1 MPSSN
6 PDGDGDGD
14 DDLLAIYT
22 QLMLDSID
30 VPDRSAVEPARPMS
44 VDSNVNPKPAEM
56 NAKKRKLE
64 KKKIKREESKRTKA
78 DLVEEAGELDGSDY
92 QTHRS
97 PAQTLSRRVPAVLE
111 AAYPGHLALTSKGG
125 YDDGPVSL
133 RFPQDH
139 YLDF

>member
-1 MPSSN
+1 MPSISS
-6 PDGDGDGD
+6 DSE

-30 VPDRSAVEPARPMS
+30 VPDRSAVEPARPML

-139 YLDF
+139 YVDF